1 MTRQYDASNT
11 VDYHLTMEA
20 HPQQTMFRRG
30 WSLAADA
37 FTSAFKAVVRW
48 NERHAQRRHLQELPD
63 YMLKD
68 MGIRR
73 DQIDAIISGNLRRDP
88 LALSPTGG
96 QSAPAFRNAQARAQK
111 SANSNTGERLAA

>member
-11 VDYHLTMEA
+11 VDYRRAMKA
-20 HPQQTMFRRG
+20 HPQQTMFTRG

-68 MGIRR
+68 IGIRR
-73 DQIDAIISGNLRRDP
+73 DQIDAVVSGSLKRGPSKLETAVDTPPYRM
-88 LALSPTGG
+88 
-96 QSAPAFRNAQARAQK
+96 
-111 SANSNTGERLAA
+111 AA